1 MTKTQFLITMGSIVA
16 VMPFLGFPGSVKD
29 TIIAVLGIA
38 IALISFLLGRRAKQ
52 DNRNSLSEPN
62 EAGAFVDNEHK
73 FYHKRGTDQT
83 KDTASE
89 ENAKAD

>member
-1 MTKTQFLITMGSIVA
+1 MTKTQFLITMGFIVA
-16 VMPFLGFPGSVKD
+16 IMPFLGFPGGVKD

-38 IALISFLLGRRAKQ
+38 IALVSFLLGRRAKQ
-52 DNRNSLSEPN
+52 DNRNSLSAPD

-83 KDTASE
+83 EDAVSE
-89 ENAKAD
+89 ENTKA

>member
-1 MTKTQFLITMGSIVA
+1 MTKTQFLITMGFIVA

-38 IALISFLLGRRAKQ
+38 IALVSFFLGRRAKQ
-52 DNRNSLSEPN
+52 DDRNSLSTPDEV
-62 EAGAFVDNEHK
+62 GAFVDNEHK

-83 KDTASE
+83 EEVISE
-89 ENAKAD
+89 ENTKAD